1 MGKKC
6 LPFSSWVAGV
16 PEQTASQPCPRR
28 LLLLDPQQRP
38 GEAMPQPSR
47 PWPKGLSAQQLRPQ
61 SCSLRR
67 VETRLRK
74 EGDRSH
80 RLAARGLE
88 WPLFPVG
95 ATVCGRVWGLWEKEQ
110 EVRRKYIR
118 ELWGEKIEQ
127 LENSTG
133 RNMQWG
139 VGVGTAN
146 TAGGVVA
153 RKSGRCAPDGHA
165 GLRPQS

>member
-1 MGKKC
+1 MCSQSNYDIGNHFWCQQWSHNGTFASVIKNGIILHHRTGGMRMGKNG

-28 LLLLDPQQRP
+28 RLLLDPQQRP

-80 RLAARGLE
+80 RLAARGLG

-95 ATVCGRVWGLWEKEQ
+95 ATVWTRLGGAEK
-110 EVRRKYIR
+110 RAR
-118 ELWGEKIEQ
+118 GEEEIYPRA
-127 LENSTG
+127 LGGEN
-133 RNMQWG
+133 
-139 VGVGTAN
+139 
-146 TAGGVVA
+146 
-153 RKSGRCAPDGHA
+153 
-165 GLRPQS
+165 

>member
-1 MGKKC
+1 MEKKC

-61 SCSLRR
+61 TCSLRR

-74 EGDRSH
+74 EDDRSR
-80 RLAARGLE
+80 RLAARGLG

-95 ATVCGRVWGLWEKEQ
+95 ATVWTRLG
-110 EVRRKYIR
+110 
-118 ELWGEKIEQ
+118 
-127 LENSTG
+127 
-133 RNMQWG
+133 G
-139 VGVGTAN
+139 VGKRARGEEEIYPKSFGGRKLSSSRTPPAEPCSGALEQRTLQAVWWPGKVVGARPTAMP
-146 TAGGVVA
+146 A
-153 RKSGRCAPDGHA
+153 
-165 GLRPQS
+165 